1 MKNFMNAVVTMVTVL
16 FLVISGF
23 IVGMY
28 RERIVEWYEYGCTL
42 AIEEIEEKAVEETL
56 LSKSDTY
63 TIARSYSY
71 AKKIEVNNWRRAN
84 GHIDQNGMFYGTSD
98 EAFLMAYTHP
108 GVEFPWNNEG
118 NVWYVRYD
126 GDAFYGVTHYSM
138 TPSV

>member
-1 MKNFMNAVVTMVTVL
+1 MKNLVNTLMALVAVV
-16 FLVISGF
+16 FLVFSGF
-23 IVGMY
+23 VVGVY
-28 RERIVEWYEYGCTL
+28 REQLAQWYEHSGYELVT
-42 AIEEIEEKAVEETL
+42 EKAVEETL

-71 AKKIEVNNWRRAN
+71 AKKIEVNNWRRAD

-118 NVWYVRYD
+118 SVWYVRYD